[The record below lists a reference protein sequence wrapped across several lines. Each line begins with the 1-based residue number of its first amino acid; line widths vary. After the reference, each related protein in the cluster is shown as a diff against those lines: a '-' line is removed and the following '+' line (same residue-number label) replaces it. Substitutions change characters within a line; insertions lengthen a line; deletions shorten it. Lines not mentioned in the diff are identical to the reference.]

1 MKKLFIILAIV
12 AAGVATYIVITL
24 KSGVELD
31 EISPLETEEIL
42 QIDDKLETMS
52 EEMEAE
58 FMRQVEGAKSNI
70 IEKMAAMPIAPRLI
84 AAGDFKPRF
93 HGVKGQARLI
103 ETNSQ
108 KILRFENFETDNGPA
123 LHIYLA
129 SDLSSDDFVDLGEI
143 RATKGNVNYEVDAS
157 VDTSR
162 YNKVLVWCVPFG
174 VLFSYAELIAQQ

>member
-1 MKKLFIILAIV
+1 MKKLLIILVIV
-12 AAGVATYIVITL
+12 AAGVAAYVVITL

-31 EISPLETEEIL
+31 EISPLKTEEVS

-52 EEMEAE
+52 EETKAE

-70 IEKMAAMPIAPRLI
+70 VEQMAATPIAARLI

-93 HGVKGQARLI
+93 HGVAGQAILI

-108 KILRFENFETDNGPA
+108 KILRFENFETDNGPN

-129 SDLSSDDFVDLGEI
+129 SDLSSDDVIDLGEI

-174 VLFSYAELIAQQ
+174 ILFNYAELIAQ